1 MFRTTFLNNSWW
13 GNKSLCSCSPMWSNI
28 MHIAAMH
35 DNKDD
40 LNKDDHNKDD
50 YNKDYLQPT
59 YWAPALYMALIINGI
74 KHKTMT
80 TSITKCILCF
90 QNSDFLKLETFFL
103 KCRLFSKW
111 RQGNYILIQSIL
123 WWPRSPSAISSQKAP
138 KAKMRFVF
146 SVIYISILNMGAVA
160 YSSTPVDLVFQVLG
174 IILKKY

>member
-13 GNKSLCSCSPMWSNI
+13 RNKSLCSCSPMWSNI

-40 LNKDDHNKDD
+40 LNKDD

-111 RQGNYILIQSIL
+111 RQGNYILIQSLL
-123 WWPRSPSAISSQKAP
+123 WWSMSPSATSSQKRP
-138 KAKMRFVF
+138 KCIFIF
-146 SVIYISILNMGAVA
+146 S
-160 YSSTPVDLVFQVLG
+160 
-174 IILKKY
+174 